1 MAAPTN
7 QSPAG
12 MAHDTANSFPFTTIL
27 ETTPMI
33 RLDLP
38 REPLWLDLP
47 HGVRLLV
54 RPLDTA
60 TDAAA
65 RATAVTDLRERGQ
78 TAPPAA
84 AKESWRAGQTKDAL
98 ARALGQLTI
107 LDWSGVLLADGS
119 PAPVTAES
127 VALLMAIP
135 KIATAFL
142 RQIYAPLDRLAAEG
156 DGCGAVSDGTSVAAP
171 VIVASAGAADATAA
185 DAAHT

>member
-1 MAAPTN
+1 
-7 QSPAG
+7 
-12 MAHDTANSFPFTTIL
+12 
-27 ETTPMI
+27 MI

-38 REPLWLDLP
+38 REPHWLDLP

-65 RATAVTDLRERGQ
+65 RAASVTDLRERGQ

-84 AKESWRAGQTKDAL
+84 AKESWRLGQTKDAL
-98 ARALGQLTI
+98 ARAVGQLTI

-119 PAPVTAES
+119 PAPISAET

-156 DGCGAVSDGTSVAAP
+156 EGCGAVSDGTSVAAP

>member
-1 MAAPTN
+1 
-7 QSPAG
+7 
-12 MAHDTANSFPFTTIL
+12 
-27 ETTPMI
+27 MI

-38 REPLWLDLP
+38 REPHWLDLP

-65 RATAVTDLRERGQ
+65 RAAAVTDLRERGQ
-78 TAPPAA
+78 NAPPAA
-84 AKESWRAGQTKDAL
+84 AKDSWRMGQSKDAL

-119 PAPVTAES
+119 PAPVTAEA

-135 KIATAFL
+135 KIATVFL
-142 RQIYAPLDRLAAEG
+142 RQIYVPLDRLAAEG
-156 DGCGAVSDGTSVAAP
+156 EGCGAASSGTGVAAP
-171 VIVASAGAADATAA
+171 GTAEGAGAADATAV
-185 DAAHT
+185 DSAHT

>member
-1 MAAPTN
+1 M
-7 QSPAG
+7 
-12 MAHDTANSFPFTTIL
+12 
-27 ETTPMI
+27 
-33 RLDLP
+33 
-38 REPLWLDLP
+38 
-47 HGVRLLV
+47 RLLV

-119 PAPVTAES
+119 SAPVTAES
-127 VALLMAIP
+127 VALLMSIP

-142 RQIYAPLDRLAAEG
+142 RLIYAPLDRLAAEG
-156 DGCGAVSDGTSVAAP
+156 EGCGVVRPGTGRAAP
-171 VIVASAGAADATAA
+171 DIATGAGAADAIAA
-185 DAAHT
+185 DNAHT

>member
-1 MAAPTN
+1 
-7 QSPAG
+7 
-12 MAHDTANSFPFTTIL
+12 
-27 ETTPMI
+27 MI

-38 REPLWLDLP
+38 RDPHWLDLP

-60 TDAAA
+60 TDGAA
-65 RATAVTDLRERGQ
+65 RAASVTDLRERGQ
-78 TAPPAA
+78 NAPPAA
-84 AKESWRAGQTKDAL
+84 AKESWRLGQTKDAL
-98 ARALGQLTI
+98 ARAVGQLTI

-142 RQIYAPLDRLAAEG
+142 RHIYAPLDRLAAEG
-156 DGCGAVSDGTSVAAP
+156 EGCGAAPVGITAAAP
-171 VIVASAGAADATAA
+171 GTATGAGAADAIAA
-185 DAAHT
+185 DAART

>member
-1 MAAPTN
+1 
-7 QSPAG
+7 
-12 MAHDTANSFPFTTIL
+12 
-27 ETTPMI
+27 MI

-38 REPLWLDLP
+38 REPYWLNLP

-65 RATAVTDLRERGQ
+65 RAASVTDLRERGQ
-78 TAPPAA
+78 DVPPAA
-84 AKESWRAGQTKDAL
+84 AKESWRLGQTKDAL
-98 ARALGQLTI
+98 ARAVGQLTI
-107 LDWSGVLLADGS
+107 LDWLGVLLADGN
-119 PAPVTAES
+119 PAPVAAET

-142 RQIYAPLDRLAAEG
+142 RLIYAPLDRLAAEG
-156 DGCGAVSDGTSVAAP
+156 EGCGAVSDGTSVAAP
-171 VIVASAGAADATAA
+171 VIVASAGVADATAA

>member
-1 MAAPTN
+1 
-7 QSPAG
+7 
-12 MAHDTANSFPFTTIL
+12 
-27 ETTPMI
+27 MI

-38 REPLWLDLP
+38 REPHWLDLP

-65 RATAVTDLRERGQ
+65 RAAAVADLRERGKDV
-78 TAPPAA
+78 PPAA
-84 AKESWRAGQTKDAL
+84 AKESWRMGQTKDAL

-119 PAPVTAES
+119 PAPITAES

-142 RQIYAPLDRLAAEG
+142 RLIYAPLDRLASEG
-156 DGCGAVSDGTSVAAP
+156 EGCGAVRDGTSPAAP
-171 VIVASAGAADATAA
+171 VTAEGAETVAMTAA
-185 DAAHT
+185 DSAHT

>member
-1 MAAPTN
+1 
-7 QSPAG
+7 
-12 MAHDTANSFPFTTIL
+12 
-27 ETTPMI
+27 MI

-38 REPLWLDLP
+38 REPHWLDLP

-65 RATAVTDLRERGQ
+65 RAASVTDLRERGQ

-84 AKESWRAGQTKDAL
+84 AKESWRLGQTKDAL
-98 ARALGQLTI
+98 ARAVGQLTI
-107 LDWSGVLLADGS
+107 FDWAGVLLADGN
-119 PAPVTAES
+119 PATVTAET

-156 DGCGAVSDGTSVAAP
+156 EGCGAALHGTGAAAP
-171 VIVASAGAADATAA
+171 GIAEGAETVAMTAA
-185 DAAHT
+185 DSAHT

>member
-1 MAAPTN
+1 
-7 QSPAG
+7 
-12 MAHDTANSFPFTTIL
+12 
-27 ETTPMI
+27 MI

-38 REPLWLDLP
+38 REPHWLDLP

-65 RATAVTDLRERGQ
+65 RAAAVADLRERGKDV
-78 TAPPAA
+78 PPAA
-84 AKESWRAGQTKDAL
+84 AKESWRMGQTKDAL

-107 LDWSGVLLADGS
+107 LDWSGVLLADGTT
-119 PAPVTAES
+119 APVTAES

-142 RQIYAPLDRLAAEG
+142 RLIYAPLDRLASEG
-156 DGCGAVSDGTSVAAP
+156 EGCGVAPTGTGAAAP
-171 VIVASAGAADATAA
+171 DIAMGAEAADAIAA
-185 DAAHT
+185 DSAHT

>member
-1 MAAPTN
+1 
-7 QSPAG
+7 
-12 MAHDTANSFPFTTIL
+12 
-27 ETTPMI
+27 MI

-38 REPLWLDLP
+38 REPHWLDLP

-65 RATAVTDLRERGQ
+65 RAASVTDLRERGQ

-84 AKESWRAGQTKDAL
+84 AKEPWRLGQTKDAL
-98 ARALGQLTI
+98 ARAVGQLTI
-107 LDWSGVLLADGS
+107 LDWSGVLLTDGS
-119 PAPVTAES
+119 PAPVTAEM
-127 VALLMAIP
+127 VALLMSIP

-142 RQIYAPLDRLAAEG
+142 RLIYAPLDRLAAEG
-156 DGCGAVSDGTSVAAP
+156 EDCGAAPSGTTAAAP
-171 VIVASAGAADATAA
+171 GIAVDAGAADATAV

>member
-1 MAAPTN
+1 
-7 QSPAG
+7 
-12 MAHDTANSFPFTTIL
+12 
-27 ETTPMI
+27 MI

-38 REPLWLDLP
+38 REPHWLDLP
-47 HGVRLLV
+47 HGVRVLV

-65 RATAVTDLRERGQ
+65 RAAAVTDLRERGQ

-84 AKESWRAGQTKDAL
+84 AKEPWRLGQTKDAL
-98 ARALGQLTI
+98 ARAVGQLTI

-119 PAPVTAES
+119 PAPVTAET

-142 RQIYAPLDRLAAEG
+142 RQIYAPLDRLASEG
-156 DGCGAVSDGTSVAAP
+156 EGCGAAPVGISVAAP
-171 VIVASAGAADATAA
+171 GTATGAGAAGVTAA

>member
-1 MAAPTN
+1 
-7 QSPAG
+7 
-12 MAHDTANSFPFTTIL
+12 
-27 ETTPMI
+27 MI

-38 REPLWLDLP
+38 REPHWLDLP

-65 RATAVTDLRERGQ
+65 RAAAVTDLRERGQ

-119 PAPVTAES
+119 PASVTAES
-127 VALLMAIP
+127 VALLMSIP

-142 RQIYAPLDRLAAEG
+142 RLIYAPLDRLAAEG
-156 DGCGAVSDGTSVAAP
+156 EGCGAVPTGTLAAAP
-171 VIVASAGAADATAA
+171 DTATDAGAADATAV

>member
-1 MAAPTN
+1 
-7 QSPAG
+7 
-12 MAHDTANSFPFTTIL
+12 
-27 ETTPMI
+27 MI

-38 REPLWLDLP
+38 REPHWLDLP
-47 HGVRLLV
+47 HGVRLQV

-65 RATAVTDLRERGQ
+65 RAAAVTDLRERGKDV
-78 TAPPAA
+78 PPAA
-84 AKESWRAGQTKDAL
+84 AKDSWRMGQTKDAL

-119 PAPVTAES
+119 PAPITAES

-142 RQIYAPLDRLAAEG
+142 RQIYAPLDRLASEG
-156 DGCGAVSDGTSVAAP
+156 EGCGAVPGGIFRAAP
-171 VIVASAGAADATAA
+171 DTATGAEARDATAA
-185 DAAHT
+185 DAART